1 MVDIAVLVREFLL
14 AQEGVLAALQPAVG
28 TVNGN
33 PDGAIYAASDLPKG
47 FDPKK
52 LGPGIQLVRSGGI
65 SPYSEIPA
73 LIQAR
78 VLVRAWADEKEYQ
91 LASDVYGSIRDSLH
105 GAHNV
110 ALDEGVMLSA
120 IETMEPQEM
129 TDPETAWVCNYAFY
143 QIIARPAA

>member
-1 MVDIAVLVREFLL
+1 M
-14 AQEGVLAALQPAVG
+14 AALQPAVG
-28 TVNGN
+28 TLNGN
-33 PDGAIYAASDLPKG
+33 PNSAIYAASDLPEG
-47 FDPKK
+47 FDPKQ
-52 LGPGIQLVRSGGI
+52 GPGIQIVRSGGV
-65 SPYSEIPA
+65 SPYSEIPS
-73 LIQAR
+73 LIHGR
-78 VLVRAWADEKEYQ
+78 VMLRAWADQEQYQ
-91 LASDVYGSIRDSLH
+91 QASDVYGSIRDSLH